1 MKTTQE
7 VEGAVRQ
14 LVTDQKLAVL
24 STHGA
29 AGAHASLVAFAVS
42 KDLKR
47 LLFATPRSTLKFS
60 NILDEPRVALLIDSR
75 SHREADFHEAAAVT
89 VTGTARELD
98 AVERAPVLPLY
109 LGRHPH
115 LEGFVGAP
123 SCALIEV
130 RVERYRLVR
139 RFQNVMV
146 LEVAHD
152 LAAHSG

>member
-1 MKTTQE
+1 MDATRE
-7 VEGAVRQ
+7 VEDAVRQ
-14 LVTDQKLAVL
+14 LVGDQKLAVL

-29 AGAHASLVAFAVS
+29 AGPHASLVAFAVS
-42 KDLKR
+42 EDLQH
-47 LLFATPRSTLKFS
+47 LHFATPRTTLKFG
-60 NILDEPRVALLIDSR
+60 NLLEEPRVALLIDSR
-75 SHREADFHEAAAVT
+75 SHRPADFHEAAAVT

-98 AVERAPVLPLY
+98 AGDRALALPRY

-115 LEGFVGAP
+115 LEGFVHAP
-123 SCALIEV
+123 SCALVEV

-152 LAAHSG
+152 LAAHSR